1 MLGKEPSI
9 FTLIVRLVLFLVR
22 KMPWFVLLFVLA
34 HTGHHIVSA
43 MLTPLMP
50 YIRDEFTLDYTQVG
64 VLTAAYNLAYG
75 LSQLPAGWLAD
86 RLGPRIVLTIGV
98 AGVALAGL
106 LVGVSPNY
114 ILLAVFL
121 VLMGIAGGGYH
132 PSASPLVSAAVETKD
147 RGKALGIHQI
157 GGSIS
162 FFVAPLIAAGLAAAL
177 GWRGSF
183 LAISIPT
190 IVFGI
195 IFFMLLGRL
204 GYARRAKPKTSA
216 GETKTLQSGQMC
228 RLVAVLTLG
237 ISSMVLLYSSMS
249 FIPLYIVDYF
259 SISKQAAAAMLA
271 LCVSGGLWAGPLG
284 GYLSDR
290 IGKLPVLVAAGII
303 GGPAIYLMNVV
314 PFGWTFSAVLI
325 LIGMAQYLSMPV
337 VEAYILSHVSESK
350 RSTVLGIYY
359 LGSRGGPGVITPAI
373 GFLIDR
379 FGFYDAFTI
388 VATTIVAITIAAA
401 SVCLWKRELNL
412 SNR

>member
-1 MLGKEPSI
+1 MLLG
-9 FTLIVRLVLFLVR
+9 LV
-22 KMPWFVLLFVLA
+22 PLFVLA

-64 VLTAAYNLAYG
+64 VLTSAYNLAYG

-86 RLGPRIVLTIGV
+86 RLGPRVVLTIGV

-132 PSASPLVSAAVETKD
+132 PAASPLVSAAVETKD

-162 FFVAPLIAAGLAAAL
+162 FFVAPLIAAGLASAL

-195 IFFMLLGRL
+195 IFFVLLGRL
-204 GYARRAKPKTSA
+204 GYARKPKAKVSA
-216 GETKTLQSGQMC
+216 GEAKAAAEFGQMP

-249 FIPLYIVDYF
+249 FIPLYIVDHF
-259 SISKQAAAAMLA
+259 SISKEAAAAMLA

-379 FGFYDAFTI
+379 FGFYDTFTI
-388 VATTIVAITIAAA
+388 VAIAIVVITVAAA

-412 SNR
+412 ANR

>member
-1 MLGKEPSI
+1 MLLG
-9 FTLIVRLVLFLVR
+9 LV
-22 KMPWFVLLFVLA
+22 PLFVLA

-75 LSQLPAGWLAD
+75 VSQLPAGWLAD
-86 RLGPRIVLTIGV
+86 RLGSRVVLTIGV

-132 PSASPLVSAAVETKD
+132 PASAPLVSAAVETKD

-162 FFVAPLIAAGLAAAL
+162 FFVAPLIAAGLASAL

-195 IFFMLLGRL
+195 IFFVLLGRL
-204 GYARRAKPKTSA
+204 GYARKPKAKVSV
-216 GETKTLQSGQMC
+216 GEVKTAPEFGQMC

-249 FIPLYIVDYF
+249 FIPLYIVDHF
-259 SISKQAAAAMLA
+259 SISKEAAAAMLA

-303 GGPAIYLMNVV
+303 GGPAVYLMNVV

-359 LGSRGGPGVITPAI
+359 LGSRGGPGIITPAI

-388 VATTIVAITIAAA
+388 VATAIVAITIVAVG
-401 SVCLWKRELNL
+401 VCLWKRELNL

>member
-1 MLGKEPSI
+1 MLGKETSI
-9 FTLIVRLVLFLVR
+9 NKSAVRSMLLGLV
-22 KMPWFVLLFVLA
+22 PLFVLA

-64 VLTAAYNLAYG
+64 VLTSAYNLAYG

-86 RLGPRIVLTIGV
+86 RLGPRVVLTIGV

-132 PSASPLVSAAVETKD
+132 PAASPLVSAAVETKD

-195 IFFMLLGRL
+195 IFFVLLGRL
-204 GYARRAKPKTSA
+204 GYARKPKAKVSA
-216 GETKTLQSGQMC
+216 EEVKTAPQFGQRY
-228 RLVAVLTLG
+228 RLIAVLTLG

-249 FIPLYIVDYF
+249 FIPLYIVDHF

-379 FGFYDAFTI
+379 FGFYDTFTI
-388 VATTIVAITIAAA
+388 VATAIVAITIAAA

>member
-1 MLGKEPSI
+1 MLLG
-9 FTLIVRLVLFLVR
+9 LV
-22 KMPWFVLLFVLA
+22 PLFVLA

-64 VLTAAYNLAYG
+64 VLTSAYNLAYG

-132 PSASPLVSAAVETKD
+132 PAASPLVSAAVETKD

-162 FFVAPLIAAGLAAAL
+162 FFVAPLIAAGLASAL

-195 IFFMLLGRL
+195 IFFVLLGRL
-204 GYARRAKPKTSA
+204 GYARKPKAKVSA
-216 GETKTLQSGQMC
+216 GEAKAAAEFGQMP

-249 FIPLYIVDYF
+249 FIPLYIVDHF
-259 SISKQAAAAMLA
+259 SISKEAAAAMLA

-379 FGFYDAFTI
+379 FGFYDTFTI
-388 VATTIVAITIAAA
+388 VAIAIVVITVAAA

-412 SNR
+412 ANR